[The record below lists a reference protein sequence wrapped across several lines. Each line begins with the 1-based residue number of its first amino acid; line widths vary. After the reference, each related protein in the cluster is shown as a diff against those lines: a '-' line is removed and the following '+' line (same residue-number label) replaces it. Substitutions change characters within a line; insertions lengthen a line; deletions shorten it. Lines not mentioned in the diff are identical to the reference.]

1 MWNGRSAIRSTG
13 LGQVN
18 LKAS

>member
-1 MWNGRSAIRSTG
+1 MWNGHNAIRSTG